1 MPKKNTRKHLL
12 ILGAPRSGTTLLA
25 AMIGCHDDIGL
36 VVEAKRMAFMEIA
49 GKAVVGNKLCVPN
62 QIEFAANWDRRVS
75 RFSKAPLEKYLA
87 LPNFKLVLIVRHIEA
102 VTSSIKKRAGKP
114 DETALLY
121 WRRGVE
127 IMHEL
132 QQRLPQDTVVIAF
145 ENMLAEPERHMRRV
159 TDLLA
164 LPYQEKMLEGYKHNP
179 YYRDYAGFD
188 LSRAT
193 TPESVAEPAE
203 FAEKHSGVWKK
214 YLELRAAG
222 ERIVASLLVYYHLEL
237 SDILEFFQETL
248 RIA

>member
-1 MPKKNTRKHLL
+1 MSKKNIRRHLL

-36 VVEAKRMAFMEIA
+36 LVESKRMAFTEIA
-49 GKAVVGNKLCVPN
+49 GKGVVGNKLCVPN
-62 QIEFAANWDRRVS
+62 QIEFEANWEQRVS
-75 RFSKAPLEKYLA
+75 RFSKAPLEKYMA
-87 LPNFKLVLIVRHIEA
+87 LPNFKLVLIVRHVEA

-114 DETALLY
+114 DETARMY

-127 IMHEL
+127 IMHTL

-145 ENMLAEPERHMRRV
+145 EDMLADPERHMRRV

-179 YYRDYAGFD
+179 YYKDFSGFD
-188 LSRAT
+188 LSRAAVS
-193 TPESVAEPAE
+193 ESTAPPAD
-203 FAEKHSGVWKK
+203 FAGQHAGVWKK

-222 ERIVASLLVYYHLEL
+222 EKILMGLCIYLNVEL
-237 SDILEFFQETL
+237 SDFFEWCSFF
-248 RIA
+248 